1 MSDATTTP
9 KRPLFLSV
17 LCVFTWLF
25 CAWALWQCALNIF
38 TDKPLRDLEDQR
50 AANAEAR
57 ANLEPDD
64 DGAPM
69 MIAAL
74 AGTERAMEESAV
86 HALPLN
92 LISILYQLLNAV
104 AAWLMWRSRRSGFW
118 LFVFAQVAGFIA
130 PFFWLT
136 PTIPAILLFGLVG
149 VFWAGLGVLFAL
161 NLKHL
166 R

>member
-1 MSDATTTP
+1 MSNATATP
-9 KRPLFLSV
+9 ERPVFLTV

-25 CAWALWQCALNIF
+25 CAYALWQCALNIF
-38 TDKPLRDLEDQR
+38 TDKPFRDLEDQR
-50 AANAEAR
+50 AANADALSKIER
-57 ANLEPDD
+57 DD
-64 DGAPM
+64 AGAPM
-69 MIAAL
+69 LIAWL
-74 AGTERAMEESAV
+74 EGTERAMEESAI
-86 HALPLN
+86 HARPMN
-92 LISILYQLLNAV
+92 LISILYQLLNAI

-118 LFVFAQVAGFIA
+118 IFVAAQVAGFIA

>member
-38 TDKPLRDLEDQR
+38 TDKPLRDLEEQR
-50 AANAEAR
+50 AANAETLAKI
-57 ANLEPDD
+57 EPDD
-64 DGAPM
+64 GGAPM
-69 MIAAL
+69 MTAVL

-86 HALPLN
+86 HARPVN
-92 LISILYQLLNAV
+92 LISMLYQLLNAA
-104 AAWLMWRSRRSGFW
+104 AAWLMWHLRRAGFW
-118 LFVFAQVAGFIA
+118 LFVMAQVAGFIA

-136 PTIPAILLFGLVG
+136 PTIAAILLFGAVG
-149 VFWAGLGVLFAL
+149 VLWAGLGVLFAL
-161 NLKHL
+161 NLKHM